1 MWTPTKAS
9 IFQVFENAA
18 FLTKELDV
26 RLNFI
31 KKVFSILSV
40 QLLITAIFVTGSCFS
55 NDYKLFIRRNL
66 WFFWVCLVVNI
77 ILLYVLV
84 YVRTASRKVPINYCL
99 LGLFTLTEAYLISCI
114 TAFTDPDS
122 VFIAAALTA
131 AIVVALTIYAFT
143 TKKDFTIC
151 GGLLFTAVMGLFIG
165 GILAAIF
172 QNKLLDIL
180 VSVLS
185 VIVFSIYLI
194 FDTQLI
200 LGKSKLKLTIDDYIF
215 AAMNLYIDIIRIF
228 IEFLRIFGRSR
239 RN

>member
-1 MWTPTKAS
+1 M
-9 IFQVFENAA
+9 
-18 FLTKELDV
+18 

-31 KKVFSILSV
+31 KKVYCILSA
-40 QLLITAIFVTGSCFS
+40 QLLITAVFVTGSCFS
-55 NDYKLFIRRNL
+55 LGYQHFVNRNMWLFWL
-66 WFFWVCLVVNI
+66 CLVVNI
-77 ILLYVLV
+77 ILLYVLI
-84 YVRTASRKVPINYCL
+84 YIRTASRKVPVNYVL
-99 LGLFTLTEAYLISCI
+99 LGLFTLTEAYMVSCI
-114 TAFTDPDS
+114 TAYADPDT
-122 VFIAAALTA
+122 VFIAAVLTA

-143 TKKDFTIC
+143 TKNDFTIC

-172 QNKLLDIL
+172 QSRLLNIL
-180 VSVLS
+180 ISVLS

-200 LGKSKLKLTIDDYIF
+200 IGKGELNLTIDDYIF

-228 IEFLRIFGRSR
+228 LEILRILQQA